1 MPESVRPGEPPGG
14 PPTIDMD
21 GPAPTV
27 IERIP
32 PGTLLGR
39 YIVTT
44 PLGEGGTGIVY
55 AALDPELDP
64 KVAIKLVRP
73 LARTQARLLREAQAM
88 ARLHHPNVVVVHDV
102 GTYKDRVFVAME
114 FVDGWTL
121 REWVRQ
127 ESPGARA

>member
-1 MPESVRPGEPPGG
+1 MPSSVRPGEPPPTVGG
-14 PPTIDMD
+14 PPTIDLD

-39 YIVTT
+39 YIVTA
-44 PLGEGGTGIVY
+44 PLGEGGTGVVY
-55 AALDPELDP
+55 AALDPELDR

-114 FVDGWTL
+114 FV
-121 REWVRQ
+121 
-127 ESPGARA
+127 